1 MGLEDLLQRYKVPLA
16 AVLIGLI
23 FVGLG
28 IFLSGNQES
37 PKVEILT
44 ETPPKAGPAS
54 SMISIDIEGAVQAPG
69 VYQLD
74 DGARVNDLL
83 IKAGGLSAD
92 ADRDWV
98 NKNINLAQK
107 LTDGNKVYIPQ
118 KGELESAKTNL
129 IISEQTTGITAN
141 SSQKININTATAS
154 ELDGLW
160 GIGEKRAADIINNRP
175 YQTTEELVSRKV
187 IPQSIFEKIKN
198 NITIY

>member
-1 MGLEDLLQRYKVPLA
+1 MLQRYKVPLA

-28 IFLSGNQES
+28 IFLLGNKDS

-44 ETPPKAGPAS
+44 EKSPAS
-54 SMISIDIEGAVQAPG
+54 SMIWIDIEGAIQTPG

-98 NKNINLAQK
+98 VKNLNLAQK
-107 LTDGNKVYIPQ
+107 LTDGSKVYVPK
-118 KGELESAKTNL
+118 KGELTSTKTGVIKN
-129 IISEQTTGITAN
+129 EQTTGTTAN
-141 SSQKININTATAS
+141 IGQKININSATIS
-154 ELDGLW
+154 ELDSLW
-160 GIGEKRAADIINNRP
+160 GIGEKRGADIINNRP
-175 YQTTEELVSRKV
+175 YQTTEELVSRKI
-187 IPQSIFEKIKN
+187 IPASVFDKIKDK
-198 NITIY
+198 ITTF